1 MESLL
6 NRLPEWIDL
15 EKARAVAVGLEGRG
29 QVRVHDEE
37 FEPGTADAVWLHR
50 AGVEGWL
57 VLTKDS
63 KIRYRSNETEVLL
76 AAKVRAFVLVSV
88 ICLVRKWPPFL
99 SGLSLR

>member
-15 EKARAVAVGLEGRG
+15 EKARAVAVAWKGADKF
-29 QVRVHDEE
+29 VHDEE

-63 KIRYRSNETEVLL
+63 KIRYHSNETGVLL
-76 AAKVRAFVLVSV
+76 AAKVRAFVLVAV

>member
-37 FEPGTADAVWLHR
+37 FEPGTADAVCYIVQVWK
-50 AGVEGWL
+50 VGW
-57 VLTKDS
+57 
-63 KIRYRSNETEVLL
+63 
-76 AAKVRAFVLVSV
+76 F
-88 ICLVRKWPPFL
+88 
-99 SGLSLR
+99 

>member
-50 AGVEGWL
+50 AGVERLAGSDERL
-57 VLTKDS
+57 EDS
-63 KIRYRSNETEVLL
+63 LPQQRN
-76 AAKVRAFVLVSV
+76 
-88 ICLVRKWPPFL
+88 
-99 SGLSLR
+99 